1 MEKAFFDFVSILN
14 KLKIPWWLDGGQLLR
29 LYREDAFALNEVDFD
44 IGVFYSDISKS
55 VIKTILNSGYDYWF
69 LAGDKNAM
77 GLGFQKDHI
86 YFFHLH
92 LYYIENSKMR
102 YSMFFN
108 KNKLFGNN
116 TTESELIEF
125 QDLAPDNISYP
136 VHQRFD
142 VTYSPFTTK
151 EIIYKGNK
159 LIVPED
165 VEKLLIE
172 NYGETWKTPAKV
184 WHTHKMRLNI
194 KPTNIVN
201 RNYPILERKVHKHI
215 NLTPDG
221 KIKPDLL
228 LERKLDNLG

>member
-44 IGVFYSDISKS
+44 IGVFYSDMSKS
-55 VIKTILNSGYDYWF
+55 VIKTILNSGFDYWF
-69 LAGDKNAM
+69 LTGDKNAM

-102 YSMFFN
+102 YSMFFS

-116 TTESELIEF
+116 PTESELIEF

-151 EIIYKGNK
+151 EIIYKGNI

-228 LERKLDNLG
+228 LERKLDNSE